1 MEPADERDL
10 STRIYC
16 PNCGAP
22 NAHDAVRCHSCG
34 TWLTSQEQV
43 IDVTTGE
50 PEVVLTG
57 NESQE
62 GQGRFQT
69 MTVGSSRIVVARGGS
84 RTCLLITIVALL
96 VGCCVCWVLWSGF
109 GAIF

>member
-10 STRIYC
+10 STPIYC
-16 PNCGAP
+16 TNCGAP
-22 NAHDAVRCHSCG
+22 NARDAVRCHACG
-34 TWLTSQEQV
+34 SWLPSQEQI

-50 PEVVLTG
+50 PEVVSATDERQG
-57 NESQE
+57 

-84 RTCLLITIVALL
+84 RTCLLIAIVALL
-96 VGCCVCWVLWSGF
+96 VGCCVCWVIWSGF

>member
-10 STRIYC
+10 STTIYC

-22 NAHDAVRCHSCG
+22 NASDTVRCRNCG
-34 TWLTSQEQV
+34 AWLPSQEQV
-43 IDVTTGE
+43 IDVTSGE
-50 PEVVLTG
+50 PEVVSARD
-57 NESQE
+57 EAQE
-62 GQGRFQT
+62 PQGRFQT

-84 RTCLLITIVALL
+84 RTCLLIGIVALL